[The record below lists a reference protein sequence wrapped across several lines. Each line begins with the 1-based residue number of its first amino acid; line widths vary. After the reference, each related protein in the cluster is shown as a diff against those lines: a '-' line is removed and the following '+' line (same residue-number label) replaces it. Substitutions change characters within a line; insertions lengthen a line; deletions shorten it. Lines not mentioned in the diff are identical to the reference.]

1 MKFLCPNC
9 KAKYRIGPEK
19 MVGRQA
25 AKIRC
30 RKCDYL
36 IQIAYRNDSDEF
48 DVTATPPSAPPPAAA
63 SRAPKP
69 AVGQP
74 AVAAASAR
82 PRAPLEEGIA
92 SKKPTAAVPGLPG
105 LGSAKSTRGAALVS
119 EAAGTSRR
127 PFAPLPPPPVAPSVG
142 NGLGAPP
149 LSTSAPSLG
158 APSDGAARAIAPNG
172 ASSAPAAPRSVA
184 GSTQLGDQFRESV
197 QAGASEDLPREG
209 WFVGVNGVPLGPI
222 PLGDLRELAIA
233 GHIDRRSLVWREG
246 QAEWRPLGKFPGL
259 ARVIDDGSGPPI
271 TPLPEPSSTALSSQL
286 PPPPSLPPPSPP
298 VRPNGAGSHGATS
311 AHVATGFDVARPDL
325 SERPSA
331 WGDLDDE
338 DDDDEQP
345 TTVKGRVSV
354 MPSSIAA
361 PVSMVPPSVPQ
372 VLPQAAPPP
381 APPAARGNTTSVPVF
396 APMAQAPVSVP
407 APGHGT
413 SPAVF
418 GGVLDVEPPPSR
430 SRTRWYLIAAAIVI
444 AFALGA
450 VVTHLMRSSAAEKP
464 APTGGTERSSVVA
477 NPFVPPDP
485 RGDAA
490 ERSGPSR
497 SPPVLTSQAMPVD
510 PTGGSAFDTAVSPPS
525 TTPPS
530 RAALLSVES
539 AARAAAGRSNGNA
552 AVSSERGLD
561 AKTVQRTVQRYSPA
575 VRQSCWR
582 RALGARAPGV
592 PASAKVTASIT
603 VESTGRVQAVSVSGA
618 PRGYA
623 GLARCIEGIV
633 RGWRFPRATARTIT
647 SVPFMFL
654 GK

>member
-1 MKFLCPNC
+1 
-9 KAKYRIGPEK
+9 
-19 MVGRQA
+19 
-25 AKIRC
+25 
-30 RKCDYL
+30 
-36 IQIAYRNDSDEF
+36 
-48 DVTATPPSAPPPAAA
+48 
-63 SRAPKP
+63 
-69 AVGQP
+69 
-74 AVAAASAR
+74 
-82 PRAPLEEGIA
+82 
-92 SKKPTAAVPGLPG
+92 VPGLPG

-119 EAAGTSRR
+119 EVSGASRR
-127 PFAPLPPPPVAPSVG
+127 PLAPLPPPPVVPGVG
-142 NGLGAPP
+142 NGLGASPP
-149 LSTSAPSLG
+149 SAS
-158 APSDGAARAIAPNG
+158 AASVAASSDGASRAGAPNG
-172 ASSAPAAPRSVA
+172 AASAGSPAAPRSVS

-197 QAGASEDLPREG
+197 QAGAIDELPREG

-246 QAEWRPLGKFPGL
+246 QPEWRPLGKFPGL
-259 ARVIDDGSGPPI
+259 ARVIDDGSGPPS
-271 TPLPEPSSTALSSQL
+271 TPLPEPAAATPSSQL

-298 VRPNGAGSHGATS
+298 ARLNGAGSNGGNT
-311 AHVATGFDVARPDL
+311 HVATGFDAPRPDL

-354 MPSSIAA
+354 MPSSNAMPI
-361 PVSMVPPSVPQ
+361 SMVPPPSVPQ

-396 APMAQAPVSVP
+396 QPMAPAPAP
-407 APGHGT
+407 APGP

-418 GGVLDVEPPPSR
+418 SGMVDVEPPPSR
-430 SRTRWYLIAAAIVI
+430 ARTRWYLIAAAIVF

-464 APTGGTERSSVVA
+464 APTGGAPRSSLVSS
-477 NPFVPPDP
+477 PSVPAGTL
-485 RGDAA
+485 RGGGLDAA
-490 ERSGPSR
+490 QRGGPSR
-497 SPPVLTSQAMPVD
+497 SPPPVLTSRAVPVD
-510 PTGGSAFDTAVSPPS
+510 PTAASAFETDLSPPS
-525 TTPPS
+525 APPS
-530 RAALLSVES
+530 RAALLSAGSEGRMARRMSGTDTS
-539 AARAAAGRSNGNA
+539 A
-552 AVSSERGLD
+552 RGLN
-561 AKTVQRTVQRYSPA
+561 AKTVQRTVRRYSPA
-575 VRQSCWR
+575 VRQSCWH

-618 PRGYA
+618 PRGYP

-633 RGWRFPRATARTIT
+633 RGWRFPRASARTIT

-654 GK
+654 GR